1 MNGKTLLNQTDVA
14 NPCGLIAKSLFND
27 TYTMYTT
34 TSSSGSFAPST
45 QVNIDS
51 TNIAWKSDVEYKFK
65 NLDVSN
71 YADI

>member
-1 MNGKTLLNQTDVA
+1 
-14 NPCGLIAKSLFND
+14 
-27 TYTMYTT
+27 MYTT

-45 QVNIDS
+45 QVIIDS
-51 TNIAWKSDVEYKFK
+51 SNIAWKSDVEYKFK